1 MGVASLGKDGLHGN
15 TAAGNDHDSGSKKG
29 ADRPLLFYE
38 ALIELRRVVHCKF
51 NRMAGHAVFLHF
63 FHLQFNVGID
73 PLV

>member
-38 ALIELRRVVHCKF
+38 ALIELRRVVP
-51 NRMAGHAVFLHF
+51 A
-63 FHLQFNVGID
+63 
-73 PLV
+73 